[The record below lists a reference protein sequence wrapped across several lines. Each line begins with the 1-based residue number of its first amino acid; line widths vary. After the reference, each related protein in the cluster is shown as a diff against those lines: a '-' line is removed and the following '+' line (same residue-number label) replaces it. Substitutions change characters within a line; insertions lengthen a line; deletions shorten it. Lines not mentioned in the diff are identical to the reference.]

1 MGNCAGSAHYIA
13 KETFH
18 PAEDAFHDLP
28 PQPDDPDAAKH
39 ADQLKIEKPL
49 KITLDEK
56 LKMLIEE
63 TGLLGPG
70 GVRLYKMK
78 NLTSGQTG
86 LVMAD
91 TVAQFGTVE
100 CEK

>member
-1 MGNCAGSAHYIA
+1 MGNCVGNSQYIA
-13 KETFH
+13 SETFH

-28 PQPDDPDAAKH
+28 LQADDPDADKH

-56 LKMLIEE
+56 LKMIIED

-70 GVRLYKMK
+70 GTLLYKMK
-78 NLTSGQTG
+78 NLSTGHTG
-86 LVMAD
+86 LVMSD
-91 TVAQFGTVE
+91 MVAQIGTVE